1 MVDTDL
7 RGRSVLVTGASGF
20 LGQEATRQLRDDGA
34 DVHGTTR
41 GGQALP
47 DIATHR
53 ATVPAELAQVI
64 HRVQPDLV
72 VHLGAPVSLSRE
84 PAELGRLWTGIFDT
98 TDAVARA
105 CLDRDI
111 RLVVA
116 GTCEEYGDGPAPF
129 TESQAP
135 RPVSPYSTAKAAATH
150 WVICLAR
157 ARGLRATVVRPFLT
171 YGPGQR
177 SRRLIPAA
185 IDAALS
191 GRPFPMTDGHQTRE
205 VNYVSDVV
213 RGVLAA
219 RAPAAIGRV
228 VNIGGGRELS
238 VRAIASL
245 VFAAC
250 GADPA
255 LIQLGALPRR
265 GGEADRFVGD
275 HTLARNLLAHA
286 PRVSLEDGL
295 ARTIAA
301 WRAGAAR

>member
-1 MVDTDL
+1 MDL
-7 RGRSVLVTGASGF
+7 SSVLVTGASGF
-20 LGQEATRQLRDDGA
+20 IGGEVLRQARSLTPVVHASRDPATIRELR
-34 DVHGTTR
+34 
-41 GGQALP
+41 P
-47 DIATHR
+47 C
-53 ATVPAELAQVI
+53 
-64 HRVQPDLV
+64 LV
-72 VHLGAPVSLSRE
+72 VHCAAPVDPSRDADEARMRAGIVELSLALAEACRE
-84 PAELGRLWTGIFDT
+84 V
-98 TDAVARA
+98 DA
-105 CLDRDI
+105 
-111 RLVVA
+111 RLVHV